1 MDETS
6 FLIAAQVILL
16 AVSAVLVALL
26 VARIV
31 RARPSR
37 ILLPQV
43 AMTGLIVTSAV
54 AAVWGVPQV
63 GQFSFVLLALLLAT
77 YPDGRFVPRW
87 SLALVMAWIAL
98 VIAERLGAGLTDQP
112 WWWMIPA
119 ASMLAL
125 LGAQLYRYVRR
136 SAAPEREAV
145 RWAILGLASSVVLFV
160 IIALTGEGRI
170 AEDGPASVA
179 WANLAAIPYLVGPAV
194 GLIRPRLWN
203 VDAVF
208 RWFLA
213 GVVAALPL
221 ALVYGLTTVLAG
233 SLGATIVGAGWWGAA
248 AVAGAA
254 YPVSGAS
261 WRLATILVY
270 RGRGDADTAAA
281 RLAERLDD
289 LPEPLAVSQIVAQAV
304 ADAVRAEIVEL
315 HGDGVFSARVG
326 PEKATDA
333 AAPVAEEF
341 PISFHGD
348 VLATLVVY
356 PRPGERS
363 LTPYDRALVE
373 RLALHSAP
381 ALHGARALAD
391 LSATHARLLLAR
403 EEERRRLRRDLH
415 DDLSPTLSGLG
426 LSAAA
431 LAKRAAGID
440 PALAETARELA
451 SDIQDAV
458 EQTRE
463 IAYGLR
469 PPILDDRGLVAA
481 IRDRVHGPAAD
492 RLRVDVVAPDEL
504 LPLPA
509 AVDLAALRIVQEAV
523 ANVRHHAHA
532 SRCTV
537 LIERV
542 PGELRLRI
550 DDDGRGIPPRVRSG
564 IGLTSIRDRVREL
577 GGSTTIGSSPD
588 GGASIAVRL
597 PFVEPHPRTAE
608 VPV

>member
-1 MDETS
+1 MDATS
-6 FLIAAQVILL
+6 FLIASQVILL
-16 AVSAVLVALL
+16 GVSAVLIALL

-31 RARPSR
+31 RIPASR
-37 ILLPQV
+37 ALLPQV
-43 AMTGLIVTSAV
+43 AMIGILVTSV
-54 AAVWGVPQV
+54 VVVV
-63 GQFSFVLLALLLAT
+63 GGSAQFGRIIFILLSLLLAT
-77 YPDGRFVPRW
+77 FPDGRFVPRW
-87 SLALVMAWIAL
+87 TFALVLAWIVL
-98 VIAERLGAGLTDQP
+98 VIVEWLGAGLTDQL
-112 WWWMIPA
+112 WWWMVPT
-119 ASMLAL
+119 ASMLTL

-145 RWAILGLASSVVLFV
+145 RWAILGLALSAVFFL
-160 IIALTGEGRI
+160 IIELTGDGLI
-170 AEDGPASVA
+170 AADGPASVA
-179 WANLAAIPYLVGPAV
+179 WAQLATIPFLVGPAI

-213 GVVAALPL
+213 GVAATLPL
-221 ALVYGLTTVLAG
+221 ALVYWLTTVLAG
-233 SLGATIVGAGWWGAA
+233 SLGATVAGAGWLGAA
-248 AVAGAA
+248 VVAAAA
-254 YPVSGAS
+254 YPVLHAS

-289 LPEPLAVSQIVAQAV
+289 LPDPLAVSQTVAQAV
-304 ADAVRAEIVEL
+304 ADAVRADTVEL
-315 HGDGVFSARVG
+315 HGDGLFSARVG
-326 PEKATDA
+326 PNHATGGA
-333 AAPVAEEF
+333 ASVAEEF

-348 VLATLVVY
+348 VLATLVVH

-391 LSATHARLLLAR
+391 LSVTHARLLLAR

-415 DDLSPTLSGLG
+415 DDLSPTLSGLA

-431 LAKRAAGID
+431 LAKRADGVD
-440 PALAETARELA
+440 RALAETARDLA

-481 IRDRVHGPAAD
+481 IRDRVHGAVAD
-492 RLRVDVVAPDEL
+492 RLRVDVVAPEEL

-523 ANVRHHAHA
+523 ANVRHHADA
-532 SRCTV
+532 SRCIV
-537 LIERV
+537 LIERE

-550 DDDGRGIPPRVRSG
+550 EDDGRGIPPRVRSG
-564 IGLTSIRDRVREL
+564 IGLTSIRDRAREL